1 MKFDSGY
8 WAIII
13 GASSGFGLATAK
25 KLASHGM
32 NLCLVHRDRRGA
44 VKNIQPSFDEIAAT
58 GVQMLTFNL
67 DALSPEGRAKA
78 LDGLAE
84 NLGESGSVRLLMH
97 SLAFGNLKLLAPY
110 EASGEPA
117 RARAKMA
124 DLLGVMPQA
133 VDEAAAGLFAQ
144 GCPPIHSLADE
155 AEFNNRF
162 LLEEDDFSRT
172 IHAMGTSLVE
182 WVQDVFNRKMFA
194 ADARVLSLTSEGNA
208 VAWRGYAAV
217 SAAKAALESVSRAI
231 AVEFAPYGIRCNVVQ
246 PGVTDT
252 PAFRAIPGNPQ
263 IEAKALLRN
272 PMGRLTTPQDVANL
286 IFLLCLDEAAWI
298 NGSLIPVDGGE
309 RIA

>member
-1 MKFDSGY
+1 MKFEPGY

-32 NLCLVHRDRRGA
+32 NLCLVHRDRRGSM
-44 VKNIQPSFDEIAAT
+44 KNIQPAFDEIAAT
-58 GVQMLTFNL
+58 GVEMLTFNL
-67 DALSPEGRAKA
+67 DALSPEGRATA
-78 LDGLAE
+78 LDDLS
-84 NLGESGSVRLLMH
+84 NRLGETGRVRLLMH

-110 EASGEPA
+110 ERSAEPS
-117 RARAKMA
+117 RAREKLA
-124 DLLGVMPQA
+124 DLLAVMP
-133 VDEAAAGLFAQ
+133 EAINQTVEGLFKE
-144 GCPPIHSLADE
+144 GCPALHSLADE

-217 SAAKAALESVSRAI
+217 SAAKAALEAVSRAI
-231 AVEFAPYGIRCNVVQ
+231 AVEFAPYGIRCNVIQ

-252 PAFRAIPGNPQ
+252 PAFRAIPGNRQ
-263 IEAKALLRN
+263 IEARAVMRN

-286 IFLLCLDEAAWI
+286 VFLLCLDEAGWV

>member
-32 NLCLVHRDRRGA
+32 NLCLVHRDRRGSM
-44 VKNIQPSFDEIAAT
+44 KNIQPAFDEIAET
-58 GVQMLTFNL
+58 GVEMLTFNL
-67 DALSPEGRAKA
+67 DALSPQGRATA
-78 LDGLAE
+78 LDQLAARLDE
-84 NLGESGSVRLLMH
+84 TGSVRLLMH

-110 EASGEPA
+110 ERSGEPI
-117 RARAKMA
+117 RARKRMA
-124 DLLGVMPQA
+124 ELLGVMPQA
-133 VDEAAAGLFAQ
+133 VDEAVKNLFEQ
-144 GCPPIHSLADE
+144 GCSPLHSLADE

-194 ADARVLSLTSEGNA
+194 TDARVLSLTSEGNA

-217 SAAKAALESVSRAI
+217 SAAKAALEAVSRAI
-231 AVEFAPYGIRCNVVQ
+231 AVEFAPYGLRCNVIQ

-263 IEAKALLRN
+263 IEARAIARN
-272 PMGRLTTPQDVANL
+272 PMGRLTTPRDVANL
-286 IFLLCLDEAAWI
+286 VFLLCLDEAGWV